1 MDSRSKIVLP
11 AELPAGTRLASGYF
25 DPLLTVHA
33 AWLAEARGASD
44 KLAVI
49 IKDPPVPILSARAR
63 AELVAA
69 LKVVDFVV
77 LDQPSLPAADVQLEQ
92 RDAAA
97 AAAFVAH
104 VRQRQG

>member
-1 MDSRSKIVLP
+1 MDSRLKIVLP
-11 AELPAGTRLASGYF
+11 AELPSGVRLVSGYF

-33 AWLAEARGASD
+33 AWLAEARGVSD
-44 KLAVI
+44 KLAVVV
-49 IKDPPVPILSARAR
+49 KDPPVPILSTRAR

-69 LKVVDFVV
+69 LKVVDFVLLEAPGV
-77 LDQPSLPAADVQLEQ
+77 PTADVQLDQ

>member
-1 MDSRSKIVLP
+1 VDSRLKIVLP
-11 AELPAGTRLASGYF
+11 EGLPSGARLVSGYF
-25 DPLLTVHA
+25 DPLLAVHA
-33 AWLAEARGASD
+33 AWLAEARGSAR

-49 IKDPPVPILSARAR
+49 VKDPPVPILPARAR

-77 LDQPSLPAADVQLEQ
+77 LDSPALPAADVQLEQ
-92 RDAAA
+92 RDATA

-104 VRQRQG
+104 VHQRQG